1 VDQAISTLNGVALAV
16 FGPGVLYAG
25 GALIVLMVL
34 IQLVLTIRDRI
45 EI

>member
-1 VDQAISTLNGVALAV
+1 MEEAIAVLNGVALAV
-16 FGPGVLYAG
+16 FGPGVLFAG